1 MNQIPIT
8 LLLITTIIAIIY
20 STTISITKQTTENWG
35 PFAIENFTDEK
46 SLKHKKKPPTHAVL
60 SV

>member
-35 PFAIENFTDEK
+35 HFAIENFTGEN
-46 SLKHKKKPPTHAVL
+46 SQKHKKKPPTHAVL